1 MSATQTAVAATDLDA
16 ERHARDDLLACL
28 HGAVIH
34 DFHEGIDNHFSLAIP
49 GSVDRFLL
57 NPYGGHWSELRADD
71 LLLIDGAGNV
81 IGDGEAETTAFF
93 LHSRLHRARPDARCV
108 LHAHMPYATAVSV
121 LADGF
126 DTRLSQN
133 AMKFQG
139 RVAWAEPYNG
149 RIVDAAE
156 GDRLAAMAA
165 GGARV
170 VFLANHGVLV
180 IAESA
185 AHAWWDLYFLERAC
199 QVQVLAAGAGELRRV
214 PEAVAAM
221 TAEQFE
227 EERDDGAPRLLAA
240 VQRMAQARFG
250 S

>member
-1 MSATQTAVAATDLDA
+1 MSTTQTSVELDA
-16 ERHARDDLLACL
+16 EAQARADLLACL
-28 HGAVIH
+28 HGAVVH
-34 DFHEGIDNHFSLAIP
+34 DFHEGIDNHFSLAVP
-49 GSVDRFLL
+49 GSRDRFLL
-57 NPYGGHWSELRADD
+57 NPYGGHWSELRAAD
-71 LLLIDGAGNV
+71 LLLIDGTGKV
-81 IGDGEAETTAFF
+81 IGEGEAETTAFV

-133 AMKFQG
+133 AMKFHG

-165 GGARV
+165 DGARV

-199 QVQVLAAGAGELRRV
+199 QVQVLASGAGDRRRV

-221 TAEQFE
+221 TAAQFE

-240 VQRMAQARFG
+240 VRRMAFARFG